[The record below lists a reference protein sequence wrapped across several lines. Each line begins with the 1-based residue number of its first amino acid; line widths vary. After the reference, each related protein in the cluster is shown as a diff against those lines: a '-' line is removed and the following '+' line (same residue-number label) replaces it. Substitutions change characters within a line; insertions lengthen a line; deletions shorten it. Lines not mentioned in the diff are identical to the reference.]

1 MAHFCKLDEN
11 NVVTEVIVI
20 DNNELLDENNVEQES
35 LGIDFITNTL
45 NITGTWK
52 QTSYNGNFR
61 VNFAGIGD
69 TYDEENDVFIK
80 FKPQGDNYS
89 LNTTTWC
96 WDKD

>member
-35 LGIDFITNTL
+35 LGIDFITNTF

>member
-1 MAHFCKLDEN
+1 MAHFCKLDEY

-45 NITGTWK
+45 SLTGTWK

>member
-45 NITGTWK
+45 NITGT
-52 QTSYNGNFR
+52 
-61 VNFAGIGD
+61 
-69 TYDEENDVFIK
+69 
-80 FKPQGDNYS
+80 
-89 LNTTTWC
+89 
-96 WDKD
+96 

>member
-1 MAHFCKLDEN
+1 MAHFCKIDEN
-11 NVVTEVIVI
+11 NIVTEVIVI
-20 DNNELLDENNVEQES
+20 DNNELLDENNEEQES

-45 NITGTWK
+45 NLTGTWK

-96 WDKD
+96 WEKD

>member
-35 LGIDFITNTL
+35 LGIDFIKNTL

>member
-1 MAHFCKLDEN
+1 MAQFCKLDEN

>member
-80 FKPQGDNYS
+80 FNPQGDNYS

>member
-1 MAHFCKLDEN
+1 MAHFCKLAEN

-20 DNNELLDENNVEQES
+20 DNNEILDENNEEQES

-45 NITGTWK
+45 SLTGTWK

>member
-35 LGIDFITNTL
+35 LGIDFITNSL

>member
-1 MAHFCKLDEN
+1 MAYFAKLDNDNKVIGVQSVN
-11 NVVTEVIVI
+11 NDV
-20 DNNELLDENNVEQES
+20 LLDENNVEQES
-35 LGIDFITNTL
+35 IGIDFITNTL

>member
-69 TYDEENDVFIK
+69 TYDEENDV
-80 FKPQGDNYS
+80 
-89 LNTTTWC
+89 L
-96 WDKD
+96 

>member
-20 DNNELLDENNVEQES
+20 DNNELLDENNEEQES

-45 NITGTWK
+45 SLTGTWK

>member
-45 NITGTWK
+45 NITGTRK

>member
-45 NITGTWK
+45 NFTGTWK
-52 QTSYNGNFR
+52 QTSFNGNFR
-61 VNFAGIGD
+61 TNFAGVGD
-69 TYDEENDVFIK
+69 TYNVENDVFIK
-80 FKPQGDNYS
+80 FKPQGNNYS